1 MLPRSV
7 RLKFTKTGSLQF
19 ISHLDL
25 NRTMKT
31 VMIRAKIPIHY
42 TEGFN
47 PHPKMVFALPLS
59 IGAESI
65 CELLDIKVDEE
76 LSDDEIVIRLNA
88 SLPSEMRMLEA
99 YTPETKFT
107 DIRYAAYEICSE
119 EPMDLTLLL
128 QNEILVMKRTKSG
141 TKECDIKPLIKSWNR
156 IDGGLSCVL
165 SADSTDYLNPEHIAS
180 LFHLKDYSIMRR
192 KVLLSD
198 GITEF
203 R

>member
-59 IGAESI
+59 IGAESV
-65 CELLDIKVDEE
+65 CELLDIKVDKE
-76 LSDDEIVIRLNA
+76 LCDDEIVRRLNL
-88 SLPSEMRMLEA
+88 SLPSEMRVLEA

-107 DIRYAAYEICSE
+107 DIRYAEYEICSE
-119 EPMDLTLLL
+119 EPMDVSPLSSDS
-128 QNEILVMKRTKSG
+128 IIVMKRTKSG
-141 TKECDIKPLIKSWNR
+141 TKE
-156 IDGGLSCVL
+156 
-165 SADSTDYLNPEHIAS
+165 AT
-180 LFHLKDYSIMRR
+180 
-192 KVLLSD
+192 
-198 GITEF
+198 
-203 R
+203 

>member
-65 CELLDIKVDEE
+65 CELLDIKIDEE
-76 LSDDEIVIRLNA
+76 LSDDEIVRRLNS
-88 SLPSEMRMLEA
+88 SLSPEMRVLEA
-99 YTPETKFT
+99 YTPESKFT
-107 DIRYAAYEICSE
+107 DIRYAEYEICSE
-119 EPMDLTLLL
+119 EQMDVSLLSKDT
-128 QNEILVMKRTKSG
+128 IIVMKRTKSG
-141 TKECDIKPLIKSWNR
+141 TRESDIRPLIKSWNQ
-156 IDGGLSCVL
+156 IDSGLRCVL
-165 SADSTDYLNPEHIAS
+165 SADSADYLNPEYIAS
-180 LFHLKDYSIMRR
+180 LFHLKDYRIMRR